1 MRFPLITFNIV
12 LTILTQLMKNLGIAF
27 LHTCGANKV
36 AEKAFH
42 QRGSKRRFHFLT
54 TQSRFKEGS
63 KLFMTK
69 KFKYKYKNS
78 LERRIRKGRI
88 RNEINQKLKKKHSAY
103 IMITEK
109 LSKLDPE
116 QKYFKYDKNILKEY
130 ENIKNIY
137 KNRKLGRKFNQFDY
151 WYSSKKK
158 EARYNYSRHVN
169 FTITENKFNFKNVF
183 SYFHILEVVHE
194 KFKNNAFYINGLQS
208 FINKY
213 YDPVTQKRIKYYDK
227 IREQLEMRKKNGGK
241 KSEAADQKEG
251 ASVDDGAS
259 GELKQSCAPPS
270 SDSSEEGVKDGQPFQ
285 EGTLKSEDKTEC
297 TKVQAEK
304 DTSTLK
310 KDTSTSKRDDFTPK
324 KDTSTPKKEFFEMI
338 QKNLSE
344 FEYSNEVS
352 EDSSFKLF
360 GSPTSCLLKKNGPI
374 AYDIKNPFMKSKM
387 SSKRRRFKER
397 KLFDIINFKCKNK
410 QERLMQ
416 TAVRKLAKRK
426 MKDEKYILDP
436 MEPA

>member
-1 MRFPLITFNIV
+1 MRFPVITFNVV
-12 LTILTQLMKNLGIAF
+12 LIILTQLMKNFGKTF
-27 LHTCGANKV
+27 LSTCGATQVVKNV
-36 AEKAFH
+36 SH
-42 QRGSKRRFHFLT
+42 QRGCKRIFHFLT
-54 TQSRFKEGS
+54 TQSSFKQGS

-88 RNEINQKLKKKHSAY
+88 RNEINQKLKKKNSAY

-130 ENIKNIY
+130 ENIKDIY
-137 KNRKLGRKFNQFDY
+137 KNKKLGRKFNQFDY

-158 EARYNYSRHVN
+158 EAKYNYSRHVN

-183 SYFHILEVVHE
+183 SYFHILEIVHE

-213 YDPVTQKRIKYYDK
+213 YDPITQKRIKYYDK
-227 IREQLEMRKKNGGK
+227 IREQLELRKKNGGDK
-241 KSEAADQKEG
+241 TEETHQKEG
-251 ASVDDGAS
+251 DSVDDGYT
-259 GELKQSCAPPS
+259 GEVKQNYVAPTRGS
-270 SDSSEEGVKDGQPFQ
+270 SKKEVKNGQSSQ
-285 EGTLKSEDKTEC
+285 EGTLKSEDKMEC
-297 TKVQAEK
+297 TKMQA
-304 DTSTLK
+304 K
-310 KDTSTSKRDDFTPK
+310 KDTLTS
-324 KDTSTPKKEFFEMI
+324 KKEFFEMI

-360 GSPTSCLLKKNGPI
+360 GSSTSCLLKKNGPI

-397 KLFDIINFKCKNK
+397 KLFDIINFKCKNRR
-410 QERLMQ
+410 ERLMQ

>member
-1 MRFPLITFNIV
+1 
-12 LTILTQLMKNLGIAF
+12 
-27 LHTCGANKV
+27 
-36 AEKAFH
+36 
-42 QRGSKRRFHFLT
+42 
-54 TQSRFKEGS
+54 
-63 KLFMTK
+63 
-69 KFKYKYKNS
+69 
-78 LERRIRKGRI
+78 
-88 RNEINQKLKKKHSAY
+88 
-103 IMITEK
+103 MITEK

-137 KNRKLGRKFNQFDY
+137 KNKKLGRKFNQFDY

-158 EARYNYSRHVN
+158 EAKYNYSRHVN
-169 FTITENKFNFKNVF
+169 FTITENKFNFRNVF

-227 IREQLEMRKKNGGK
+227 IREQLELRKKNGGDK
-241 KSEAADQKEG
+241 TEEAYQKEG
-251 ASVDDGAS
+251 ASVDGGIT
-259 GELKQSCAPPS
+259 GEGKQNYVVPS
-270 SDSSEEGVKDGQPFQ
+270 SGSSKEGGKNSKSSKKEALRSEEKM
-285 EGTLKSEDKTEC
+285 EC
-297 TKVQAEK
+297 TKKQAEK
-304 DTSTLK
+304 DTF
-310 KDTSTSKRDDFTPK
+310 TS
-324 KDTSTPKKEFFEMI
+324 KKEFFEMI
-338 QKNLSE
+338 KKNLSE
-344 FEYSNEVS
+344 FEYSNE
-352 EDSSFKLF
+352 
-360 GSPTSCLLKKNGPI
+360 KNGPI

-397 KLFDIINFKCKNK
+397 RLFDIINFKCKNK
-410 QERLMQ
+410 RERLMQ

>member
-1 MRFPLITFNIV
+1 M
-12 LTILTQLMKNLGIAF
+12 F
-27 LHTCGANKV
+27 LPTCGAKQVVEKV
-36 AEKAFH
+36 FH
-42 QRGSKRRFHFLT
+42 QRGYKRIFHFLPI
-54 TQSRFKEGS
+54 QNSFKQGS

-130 ENIKNIY
+130 ENIKDIY
-137 KNRKLGRKFNQFDY
+137 KNKKLGRKFNQFDY

-158 EARYNYSRHVN
+158 EAKYNYSRHVN

-227 IREQLEMRKKNGGK
+227 IREQLELKKKNGENK
-241 KSEAADQKEG
+241 TEETHKKEG
-251 ASVDDGAS
+251 GSMDDS
-259 GELKQSCAPPS
+259 HTGEVKQNYVAPS
-270 SDSSEEGVKDGQPFQ
+270 SGSSKEGGKNDQSFQ
-285 EGTLKSEDKTEC
+285 E
-297 TKVQAEK
+297 
-304 DTSTLK
+304 DTI
-310 KDTSTSKRDDFTPK
+310 KRDDKLEDPK
-324 KDTSTPKKEFFEMI
+324 MQAKDDTVTSKKEFFEMI
-338 QKNLSE
+338 KKNLSE

-387 SSKRRRFKER
+387 SSKRRRFKQR
-397 KLFDIINFKCKNK
+397 RLFDIINFKCKNRR
-410 QERLMQ
+410 ERLMQ

-426 MKDEKYILDP
+426 LKDEKYILDP

>member
-1 MRFPLITFNIV
+1 MRFLLITFKVV
-12 LTILTQLMKNLGIAF
+12 LIFLIELMKNHDKTF
-27 LHTCGANKV
+27 LSICGAKQIV
-36 AEKAFH
+36 EKDFH
-42 QRGSKRRFHFLT
+42 QKGGKRIFHFLT
-54 TQSRFKEGS
+54 PQSSFKQGS

-88 RNEINQKLKKKHSAY
+88 RNEINQKLKKKNSAY

-137 KNRKLGRKFNQFDY
+137 KNKKLGRKFNQFDY
-151 WYSSKKK
+151 WYSSRKK
-158 EARYNYSRHVN
+158 EAKYNYSRHVN

-213 YDPVTQKRIKYYDK
+213 YDPVTGKRIKYYDK
-227 IREQLEMRKKNGGK
+227 IREQLELKKKNGGPK
-241 KSEAADQKEG
+241 DEVACDKEG
-251 ASVDDGAS
+251 ASVDGVSEEKVKSNYVPTSS
-259 GELKQSCAPPS
+259 G
-270 SDSSEEGVKDGQPFQ
+270 SSEEEVKKNQCYQ
-285 EGTLKSEDKTEC
+285 EGTVKNEDKMEC
-297 TKVQAEK
+297 IKKEREK
-304 DTSTLK
+304 DTC
-310 KDTSTSKRDDFTPK
+310 TS
-324 KDTSTPKKEFFEMI
+324 KKEFFEMI
-338 QKNLSE
+338 EKNLRE

-352 EDSSFKLF
+352 EDGSFKLF
-360 GSPTSCLLKKNGPI
+360 GSPTSCLLKKNGPV
-374 AYDIKNPFMKSKM
+374 AYDIRNLFMKSKM

-397 KLFDIINFKCKNK
+397 KLFDIINFKCKNRR
-410 QERLMQ
+410 ERLMQ

>member
-1 MRFPLITFNIV
+1 MRFLLITFNIV
-12 LTILTQLMKNLGIAF
+12 LIIFTQLMKKSDKTF
-27 LHTCGANKV
+27 LLTCGAKQVVEKV
-36 AEKAFH
+36 LQQK
-42 QRGSKRRFHFLT
+42 GCKRVFPFLT
-54 TQSRFKEGS
+54 PQSSFKQGS

-88 RNEINQKLKKKHSAY
+88 RNEINQKLKKKNSAY

-130 ENIKNIY
+130 ENIKDIY
-137 KNRKLGRKFNQFDY
+137 KNKKLGRKFNQFDY
-151 WYSSKKK
+151 WYSSRKK
-158 EARYNYSRHVN
+158 EAKYNYSRHVN

-213 YDPVTQKRIKYYDK
+213 YDPVTGKRIKYYDK
-227 IREQLEMRKKNGGK
+227 IREQLELKKKNGEHK
-241 KSEAADQKEG
+241 KEETCQKEG
-251 ASVDDGAS
+251 TSVDAVS
-259 GELKQSCAPPS
+259 AGEVKQKYVPNEN
-270 SDSSEEGVKDGQPFQ
+270 DSSKEGGKNDQPSQ
-285 EGTLKSEDKTEC
+285 EGTLKSEDKMESTKKQTEN
-297 TKVQAEK
+297 
-304 DTSTLK
+304 DTYAS
-310 KDTSTSKRDDFTPK
+310 
-324 KDTSTPKKEFFEMI
+324 KKEFFEMI

-344 FEYSNEVS
+344 FEYANEVS
-352 EDSSFKLF
+352 EDGSFKLF

-374 AYDIKNPFMKSKM
+374 AYDIKNPFMKTKM

-397 KLFDIINFKCKNK
+397 KLFDIINFKCKNRR
-410 QERLMQ
+410 ERQMQ

-426 MKDEKYILDP
+426 MKGEKYILDP